1 MLCLTPCSPMDC
13 SMPGSS
19 VLYCLCS
26 HSYPLSWW
34 CYLTISSSTS
44 SFSFCLQSFPASGSF
59 PTSWLFA
66 PDGQNTQ
73 TSPSASV
80 LPMNI
85 QGWFPL
91 GLRGLISLVSKQGPL
106 KSLLQHYSSKASI
119 LWCSAFLMVRL
130 SHLYMTTGHIQISL
144 TAKGKILVSYC
155 IKLNIPRVLSWWLTD
170 GFILEMFDRKLLQP
184 FRPGQEF
191 KSLAYWRV
199 MVPHCGFDL
208 HFSDNEWCWSSFHVF
223 VNLLYVFLGEV
234 SV

>member
-1 MLCLTPCSPMDC
+1 MLCLTPCSPMDS

-19 VLYCLCS
+19 VLYYLCS

-73 TSPSASV
+73 ASPSASV

-91 GLRGLISLVSKQGPL
+91 GLGGLISLVSIKGLSRVFSSTTVQKHQFFVAQPSLWSDSHICTLLLDIFKYHWQL
-106 KSLLQHYSSKASI
+106 KE
-119 LWCSAFLMVRL
+119 
-130 SHLYMTTGHIQISL
+130 
-144 TAKGKILVSYC
+144 KILVSYC

-184 FRPGQEF
+184 FMPGQEF
-191 KSLAYWRV
+191 KSLAFKFCCAFFFF
-199 MVPHCGFDL
+199 HNSL
-208 HFSDNEWCWSSFHVF
+208 SFHLAKPAPHLFVF
-223 VNLLYVFLGEV
+223 YMLHQ
-234 SV
+234 